1 MDKLSLVTENESLRK
16 LLTQASEAGFFK
28 LENAPLSELS
38 ALEGKVLVDYE
49 LLKNPSKNTEE
60 TLLLAAMSK
69 ELNALIEKSLNELQ
83 RVKKLHEQIVP
94 LREESIKGIKLLSK
108 YGAGESSG
116 GDFFD
121 VIKGEGE
128 LLLLMTSSSSYV
140 VSSMILSLFD
150 NLRAKKR
157 MDRQAMEGFLNSV
170 VAEVLRVTQENPK
183 RKAAPPQ
190 CFIARLDLK
199 RKTVEGF
206 IFGGCEFISDGKVCY
221 SGNEYQINPAFFEQA
236 WFEFKMER
244 GERFLLLSP
253 GVKKNCAELIDGRS
267 YLSWLRDA
275 MKGDSRN
282 MLHETFYQLKK
293 NRERDFLAYDA
304 SVIFIEVDQHALVQ
318 V

>member
-1 MDKLSLVTENESLRK
+1 MDKLSLVTENDQLRS
-16 LLTQASEAGFFK
+16 LLTKASEAGFFE

-38 ALEGKVLVDYE
+38 ALKGNVLVDYG
-49 LLKNPSKNTEE
+49 LLKNAQAAGEE
-60 TLLLAAMSK
+60 ALLLAAMSK
-69 ELNALIEKSLNELQ
+69 ELNSLIEKSLNELH

-94 LREESIKGIKLLSK
+94 LREESIKGLKLISK

-140 VSSMILSLFD
+140 VSSMILSHFD
-150 NLRAKKR
+150 QLREKKR
-157 MDRQAMEGFLNSV
+157 MDRAAMESFLNSV
-170 VAEVLRVTQENPK
+170 VAEVTKVAQDNPK

-199 RKTVEGF
+199 RKTAEGF
-206 IFGGCEFISDGKVCY
+206 IFGACEFFSNGKVCF
-221 SGNEYQINPAFFEQA
+221 SGNDYQINPAFYDRA
-236 WFEFKMER
+236 WFDFRMER
-244 GERFLLLSP
+244 GERYMLLSP
-253 GVKKNCAELIDGRS
+253 GVKKNCQEFIDGRP

-275 MKGDSRN
+275 MAGESRN
-282 MLHETFYQLKK
+282 MLHEVFYQLKK